1 MRADPAG
8 IPSAGDGPAPS
19 GAGRWVAAG
28 TPTAWPACARFHL
41 MGSGRMDER
50 DRRLSHEEL
59 AVAELL
65 AAGGHLVRSL
75 PESRRGG
82 RRADLEVCG
91 SPVEI
96 KSFAPVAE
104 RGRPPSARS
113 VYNKLVDASG
123 QARAVV
129 LWGPG
134 SGLTLATVR
143 AGLDQLA
150 AAGRAPLLS
159 SVRAV
164 GDGFDLSWSRRAALG
179 VGVGSGHRRP
189 TGRSPG
195 LGL

>member
-1 MRADPAG
+1 MRPAPAG
-8 IPSAGDGPAPS
+8 AAPPGDGPAPVD
-19 GAGRWVAAG
+19 AGRWVVAG
-28 TPTAWPACARFHL
+28 TPTVWPACARFHL
-41 MGSGRMDER
+41 VGSGRMDER

-75 PESRRGG
+75 PESRRSG

-91 SPVEI
+91 VPVEV
-96 KSFAPVAE
+96 KSFVPVAE
-104 RGRPPSARS
+104 RGRAPSARS

-123 QARAVV
+123 QAATVV

-134 SGLTLATVR
+134 SGLTAATVR
-143 AGLDQLA
+143 AGLDRLA

-164 GDGFDLSWSRRAALG
+164 GDGFDLSWTRRAALG

-189 TGRSPG
+189 DRGTPG